1 MTHVYEV
8 TVAAG
13 SLRRAGPGVTAFAH
27 RWTAAGVSVEA
38 AFTGAHM
45 FHLAVAGCVLNDL
58 YREAEALDL
67 SLDGVLVRARGDFD
81 TESWA
86 STGISY
92 VVDLDTDAGAEQQQR
107 LLSRVDDVAEIPR
120 AIRLG
125 ATVTRVER

>member
-38 AFTGAHM
+38 AF
-45 FHLAVAGCVLNDL
+45 
-58 YREAEALDL
+58 
-67 SLDGVLVRARGDFD
+67 SDFD
-81 TESWA
+81 TESWV